1 MPACLPDWM
10 LDCLADYSLAWMT
23 SIVHRVTTS
32 LIVVKFTARSVT
44 LEEEEVVED
53 EERAETCL
61 SLFFTCKPWIRLVVP
76 WIVLSLS
83 LVTSLVREFE

>member
-10 LDCLADYSLAWMT
+10 CDCLDDFSLACMT
-23 SIVHRVTTS
+23 IVHRVNTS

-44 LEEEEVVED
+44 LEEEEEVVED

-61 SLFFTCKPWIRLVVP
+61 SLFL
-76 WIVLSLS
+76 LSNHGFAWLYPG
-83 LVTSLVREFE
+83 